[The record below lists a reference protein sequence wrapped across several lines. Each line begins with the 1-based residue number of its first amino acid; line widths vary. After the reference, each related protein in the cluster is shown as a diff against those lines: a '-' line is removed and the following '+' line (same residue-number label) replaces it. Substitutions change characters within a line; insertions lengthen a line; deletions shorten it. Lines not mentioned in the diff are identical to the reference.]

1 MDLLKNLQ
9 TTKMPSLKDIKTQIN
24 SVGST
29 KKITSAMKMVAASK
43 LRRSQEKAE
52 AARPY
57 SSRLEEM
64 LTSLAS
70 SALSGEG
77 IIKLLTGTGKDD
89 NYLVVPVSADR
100 GLCGGFNSSINKET
114 FKLMKSLEDQN
125 KKSQLLTVGK
135 KSRDFFNRIMKEK
148 IIESF
153 VDTNV
158 SGTGYEAALK
168 ISNKLQKL
176 YFEGTFDKCILVYN
190 KYKSV
195 ISQEVTQQQLIPLDV
210 SSKSDDKN
218 ENEITDNSIYIY
230 EPDEETILQDLLP
243 KNVSIQIF
251 KVLLESDAGEQ
262 GARMVAMDNA
272 TRNAGEMIDSLTLK
286 YNRTRQAF
294 ITKELIEIISGAESI

>member
-1 MDLLKNLQ
+1 
-9 TTKMPSLKDIKTQIN
+9 MPSLKDIKTQIN

-64 LTSLAS
+64 LSSLAS
-70 SALSGEG
+70 SAASGEG
-77 IIKLLTGTGKDD
+77 IIKLLTGTGNDQ
-89 NYLVVPVSADR
+89 NYIVVPVSADR
-100 GLCGGFNSSINKET
+100 GLCGGFNSSINRET
-114 FKLMKSLEDQN
+114 FKLVKSLEGN
-125 KKSQLLTVGK
+125 GKKVQLMPVGK
-135 KSRDFFNRIMKEK
+135 KSRDFFNRVMKEQ

-153 VDTNV
+153 VDLNV
-158 SGTGYEAALK
+158 SSTGYESALN
-168 ISNKLQKL
+168 ISNKLQEL
-176 YFEGTFDKCILVYN
+176 YFDGKFDKCILVFN
-190 KYKSV
+190 KFKSA

-210 SSKSDDKN
+210 SNSEKEEEK
-218 ENEITDNSIYIY
+218 ENSSNAIYDY
-230 EPDEETILQDLLP
+230 EPDEETILKDLLP

-262 GARMVAMDNA
+262 GARMAAMDNA

>member
-1 MDLLKNLQ
+1 
-9 TTKMPSLKDIKTQIN
+9 MPSLKDIKTQIN

-64 LTSLAS
+64 LASLAS
-70 SALSGEG
+70 SASSGEG
-77 IIKLLTGTGKDD
+77 IIKLLTGTGNDQ
-89 NYLVVPVSADR
+89 NYIVVPVSADR
-100 GLCGGFNSSINKET
+100 GLCGGFNSSINRET
-114 FKLMKSLEDQN
+114 FKLVKSLEGDGKNVQIMP
-125 KKSQLLTVGK
+125 VGK
-135 KSRDFFNRIMKEK
+135 KSRDFFNRVMKDQ
-148 IIESF
+148 ITESF
-153 VDTNV
+153 VDLNI
-158 SGTGYEAALK
+158 SNTGYESALQVSK
-168 ISNKLQKL
+168 KLQEL
-176 YFEGTFDKCILVYN
+176 YFEGKFDKCILVYN
-190 KYKSV
+190 KFKSA

-210 SSKSDDKN
+210 SDSSKEENVDDSAVKA
-218 ENEITDNSIYIY
+218 IYDY
-230 EPDEETILQDLLP
+230 EPDEETILKDLLP

-251 KVLLESDAGEQ
+251 KVLLESDAGEH
-262 GARMVAMDNA
+262 GARMAAMDNA

>member
-1 MDLLKNLQ
+1 
-9 TTKMPSLKDIKTQIN
+9 MPSLKDIKTQIN

-64 LTSLAS
+64 LSSLAS
-70 SALSGEG
+70 SAASGEG
-77 IIKLLTGTGKDD
+77 IIKLLTGTGNDQ
-89 NYLVVPVSADR
+89 NYVVVPVSADR
-100 GLCGGFNSSINKET
+100 GLCGGFNSSINRET
-114 FKLMKSLEDQN
+114 FKLVKSLEGN
-125 KKSQLLTVGK
+125 GKKVQLMPVGK
-135 KSRDFFNRIMKEK
+135 KSRDFFNRVMKDQ

-153 VDTNV
+153 VDLNV
-158 SGTGYEAALK
+158 SSTGYESALN
-168 ISNKLQKL
+168 ISNKLQEL
-176 YFEGTFDKCILVYN
+176 YFDGKFDKCILVFN
-190 KYKSV
+190 KFKSA
-195 ISQEVTQQQLIPLDV
+195 ISQEVTEQQLIPLDV
-210 SSKSDDKN
+210 SNSEKEEEK
-218 ENEITDNSIYIY
+218 ENSSNAIYDY
-230 EPDEETILQDLLP
+230 EPDEETILKDLLP

-262 GARMVAMDNA
+262 GARMAAMDNA

>member
-1 MDLLKNLQ
+1 
-9 TTKMPSLKDIKTQIN
+9 MPSLKDIKTQIN

-64 LTSLAS
+64 LASLAS
-70 SALSGEG
+70 SAVSGEG
-77 IIKLLTGTGKDD
+77 IIKLLTGTGNDQ
-89 NYLVVPVSADR
+89 NYMVVPVSADR
-100 GLCGGFNSSINKET
+100 GLCGGFNSSINRET
-114 FKLMKSLEDQN
+114 FTLIKSLEN
-125 KKSQLLTVGK
+125 AGKNVQLMPVGK
-135 KSRDFFNRIMKEK
+135 KSRDFFNRVKKDQIV
-148 IIESF
+148 ESF
-153 VDTNV
+153 VDLNI
-158 SGTGYEAALK
+158 SSTGYESALQ
-168 ISNKLQKL
+168 ISNKLQDL
-176 YFEGTFDKCILVYN
+176 YFEGKFDKCILVFN
-190 KYKSV
+190 KFKSA
-195 ISQEVTQQQLIPLDV
+195 ISQEVTQQQLIPLNISN
-210 SSKSDDKN
+210 SSKEEKSDD
-218 ENEITDNSIYIY
+218 NSSVKAIYEY
-230 EPDEETILQDLLP
+230 EPDEETILKDLLP

-262 GARMVAMDNA
+262 GARMAAMDNA

>member
-1 MDLLKNLQ
+1 
-9 TTKMPSLKDIKTQIN
+9 MPSLKDIKTQIN

-64 LTSLAS
+64 LSSLAS
-70 SALSGEG
+70 SAASGEG
-77 IIKLLTGTGKDD
+77 IIKLLTGTGNDQ
-89 NYLVVPVSADR
+89 NYIVVPVSADR
-100 GLCGGFNSSINKET
+100 GLCGGFNSSINRET
-114 FKLMKSLEDQN
+114 FKLVKSLEGN
-125 KKSQLLTVGK
+125 GKKVQLMPVGK
-135 KSRDFFNRIMKEK
+135 KSRDFFNRVMKDQ

-153 VDTNV
+153 VDLNV
-158 SGTGYEAALK
+158 SSNGYESALN
-168 ISNKLQKL
+168 ISNKLQEL
-176 YFEGTFDKCILVYN
+176 YFEGKFDKCILVFN
-190 KYKSV
+190 KFKSA

-210 SSKSDDKN
+210 SNSEKEEEK
-218 ENEITDNSIYIY
+218 ENSSNAIYDY
-230 EPDEETILQDLLP
+230 EPDEETILKDLLP

-262 GARMVAMDNA
+262 GARMAAMDNA

>member
-1 MDLLKNLQ
+1 
-9 TTKMPSLKDIKTQIN
+9 MPSFKDIKTQIN

-29 KKITSAMKMVAASK
+29 RKITSAMKMVAASK

-64 LTSLAS
+64 LASLAS
-70 SALSGEG
+70 SAASGEG
-77 IIKLLTGTGKDD
+77 IIKLLTGTGNDQ
-89 NYLVVPVSADR
+89 NYVVVPVSADR

-114 FKLMKSLEDQN
+114 FRLVKSLEDDGKN
-125 KKSQLLTVGK
+125 VQLMPVGK
-135 KSRDFFNRIMKEK
+135 KSRDFFNRVMKDK
-148 IIESF
+148 ILDSF
-153 VDTNV
+153 ADLNV
-158 SGTGYEAALK
+158 SVNGYDAALQV
-168 ISNKLQKL
+168 SNKLQEL
-176 YFEGTFDKCILVYN
+176 YFDGKFDKCIIVFN
-190 KYKSV
+190 KFKSA

-210 SSKSDDKN
+210 SDSSKEENVDDSAAKA
-218 ENEITDNSIYIY
+218 IYDY
-230 EPDEETILQDLLP
+230 EPDEETILKDLLP

-251 KVLLESDAGEQ
+251 KVLLESDAGEH
-262 GARMVAMDNA
+262 GARMAAMDNA

>member
-1 MDLLKNLQ
+1 
-9 TTKMPSLKDIKTQIN
+9 MPSLKDIKTQIN

-64 LTSLAS
+64 LSSLAS
-70 SALSGEG
+70 SAASGEG
-77 IIKLLTGTGKDD
+77 IIKLLTGTGNDQ
-89 NYLVVPVSADR
+89 NYIVVPVSADR
-100 GLCGGFNSSINKET
+100 GLCGGFNSSINRET
-114 FKLMKSLEDQN
+114 FKLVKSLEGN
-125 KKSQLLTVGK
+125 GKKVQLMPVGK
-135 KSRDFFNRIMKEK
+135 KSRDFFNRVMKDQ

-153 VDTNV
+153 VDLNV
-158 SGTGYEAALK
+158 SSTGYESALN
-168 ISNKLQKL
+168 ISNKLQEL
-176 YFEGTFDKCILVYN
+176 YFDGKFDKCILVFN
-190 KYKSV
+190 KFKSA

-210 SSKSDDKN
+210 SNSEKEEEK
-218 ENEITDNSIYIY
+218 ENSSNAIYQY
-230 EPDEETILQDLLP
+230 EPDEETILKDLLP

-262 GARMVAMDNA
+262 GARMAAMDNA

>member
-1 MDLLKNLQ
+1 
-9 TTKMPSLKDIKTQIN
+9 MPSLKDIKTQIN

-64 LTSLAS
+64 LASLAS
-70 SALSGEG
+70 SASSGEG
-77 IIKLLTGTGKDD
+77 IIKLLTGTGNDQ
-89 NYLVVPVSADR
+89 NYIVVPVSADR
-100 GLCGGFNSSINKET
+100 GLCGGFNSSINRET
-114 FKLMKSLEDQN
+114 FKLVKSLEGDGKNVQIMP
-125 KKSQLLTVGK
+125 VGK
-135 KSRDFFNRIMKEK
+135 KSRDFFNRVMKDQ
-148 IIESF
+148 ITESF
-153 VDTNV
+153 VDLNI
-158 SGTGYEAALK
+158 SNTGYESALQV
-168 ISNKLQKL
+168 SNKLQEL
-176 YFEGTFDKCILVYN
+176 YFEGKFDKCILVFN
-190 KYKSV
+190 KFKSA

-210 SSKSDDKN
+210 SDTSKEENVDDSAAKA
-218 ENEITDNSIYIY
+218 IYDY
-230 EPDEETILQDLLP
+230 EPDEETILKDLLP

-251 KVLLESDAGEQ
+251 KVLLESDAGEH
-262 GARMVAMDNA
+262 GARMAAMDNA

>member
-1 MDLLKNLQ
+1 
-9 TTKMPSLKDIKTQIN
+9 MPSLKDIKTQIN

-64 LTSLAS
+64 LSSLAS
-70 SALSGEG
+70 SAASGEG
-77 IIKLLTGTGKDD
+77 IIKLLTGTGNDQ
-89 NYLVVPVSADR
+89 NYIVVPVSADR
-100 GLCGGFNSSINKET
+100 GLCGGFNSSINRET
-114 FKLMKSLEDQN
+114 FKLVKSLEGN
-125 KKSQLLTVGK
+125 GKKVQLMPVGK
-135 KSRDFFNRIMKEK
+135 KSRDFFNRVMKDQ
-148 IIESF
+148 IIRSF
-153 VDTNV
+153 VDLNV
-158 SGTGYEAALK
+158 SSTGYESALN
-168 ISNKLQKL
+168 ISNKLQEL
-176 YFEGTFDKCILVYN
+176 YFDGKFDKCILVFN
-190 KYKSV
+190 KFKSA

-210 SSKSDDKN
+210 SNSEKEEEK
-218 ENEITDNSIYIY
+218 ENSSNAIYDY
-230 EPDEETILQDLLP
+230 EPDEETILKDLLP

-262 GARMVAMDNA
+262 GARMAAMDNA

>member
-1 MDLLKNLQ
+1 
-9 TTKMPSLKDIKTQIN
+9 MPSLKDIKTQIN

-114 FKLMKSLEDQN
+114 FKLMKSLQDQN
-125 KKSQLLTVGK
+125 KKVQLLTIGK

-148 IIESF
+148 IIENF

-168 ISNKLQKL
+168 ISNKLQEL
-176 YFEGTFDKCILVYN
+176 YFEGTFDKCILIYN
-190 KYKSV
+190 KFKSV

-218 ENEITDNSIYIY
+218 EKKITDNSIYIY

-262 GARMVAMDNA
+262 GARMAAMDNA

>member
-1 MDLLKNLQ
+1 
-9 TTKMPSLKDIKTQIN
+9 MPSLKDIKTQIN

-43 LRRSQEKAE
+43 LRRSQEIAE

-64 LTSLAS
+64 LSSLAS
-70 SALSGEG
+70 SAASGEG
-77 IIKLLTGTGKDD
+77 IIKLLTGTGNDQ
-89 NYLVVPVSADR
+89 NYIVVPVSADR
-100 GLCGGFNSSINKET
+100 GLCGGFNSSINRET
-114 FKLMKSLEDQN
+114 FKLVKSLEGN
-125 KKSQLLTVGK
+125 GKKVQLMPVGK
-135 KSRDFFNRIMKEK
+135 KSRDFFNRVMKDQ

-153 VDTNV
+153 VDLNV
-158 SGTGYEAALK
+158 SSTGYESALN
-168 ISNKLQKL
+168 ISNKLQEL
-176 YFEGTFDKCILVYN
+176 YFEGKFDKCILVFN
-190 KYKSV
+190 KFKSA

-210 SSKSDDKN
+210 SNSEKEEEK
-218 ENEITDNSIYIY
+218 ENSSNAIYDY
-230 EPDEETILQDLLP
+230 EPDEETILKDLLP

-262 GARMVAMDNA
+262 GARMAAMDNA

>member
-1 MDLLKNLQ
+1 
-9 TTKMPSLKDIKTQIN
+9 MPSLKDIKTQIN

-125 KKSQLLTVGK
+125 KKVQLITVGK

-158 SGTGYEAALK
+158 SGTGYKAALK
-168 ISNKLQKL
+168 ISNKLQEL

-251 KVLLESDAGEQ
+251 KVLLESDAGEH
-262 GARMVAMDNA
+262 GARMAAMDNA

>member
-1 MDLLKNLQ
+1 
-9 TTKMPSLKDIKTQIN
+9 MPSLKDIKTQIN

-89 NYLVVPVSADR
+89 NYLIVPVSADR

-114 FKLMKSLEDQN
+114 FKLMKSLQDQN
-125 KKSQLLTVGK
+125 KKVQLLTIGK

-148 IIESF
+148 IIENF

-168 ISNKLQKL
+168 ISNKLQEL
-176 YFEGTFDKCILVYN
+176 YFEGKFDKCILIYN
-190 KYKSV
+190 KFKSV
-195 ISQEVTQQQLIPLDV
+195 ISQEVTQQQLIPLNM
-210 SSKSDDKN
+210 SSKSEDKN

-251 KVLLESDAGEQ
+251 KVLLESDAGEH
-262 GARMVAMDNA
+262 GARMAAMDNA

-294 ITKELIEIISGAESI
+294 ITKELIEIISGAESV

>member
-1 MDLLKNLQ
+1 
-9 TTKMPSLKDIKTQIN
+9 MPSLKDIKTQIN

-64 LTSLAS
+64 LSSLAS
-70 SALSGEG
+70 SAASGEG
-77 IIKLLTGTGKDD
+77 IIKLLTGTGNDQ
-89 NYLVVPVSADR
+89 NYIVVPVSADR
-100 GLCGGFNSSINKET
+100 GLCGGFNSSINRET
-114 FKLMKSLEDQN
+114 FKLVKSLEGN
-125 KKSQLLTVGK
+125 GKKVQLMPVGK
-135 KSRDFFNRIMKEK
+135 KSRDFFNRVMKDQ

-153 VDTNV
+153 VDLNV
-158 SGTGYEAALK
+158 SSTGYESALN
-168 ISNKLQKL
+168 ISNKLQEL
-176 YFEGTFDKCILVYN
+176 YFEGKFDKCILVFN
-190 KYKSV
+190 KFKSA
-195 ISQEVTQQQLIPLDV
+195 ISQEVTQQQLVPLDV
-210 SSKSDDKN
+210 SNSEKEEEK
-218 ENEITDNSIYIY
+218 ENSSNAIYDY
-230 EPDEETILQDLLP
+230 EPDEETILKDLLP

-262 GARMVAMDNA
+262 GARMAAMDNA

>member
-1 MDLLKNLQ
+1 
-9 TTKMPSLKDIKTQIN
+9 MPSLKDIKTQIN

-114 FKLMKSLEDQN
+114 FKLMKSLQDQN
-125 KKSQLLTVGK
+125 KKVQLLTIGK

-148 IIESF
+148 IIENF

-168 ISNKLQKL
+168 ISNKLQEL
-176 YFEGTFDKCILVYN
+176 YFEGTFDKCILIYN
-190 KYKSV
+190 KFKSV

-218 ENEITDNSIYIY
+218 VNEITDNSIYIY

-262 GARMVAMDNA
+262 GARMAAMDNA

-286 YNRTRQAF
+286 YNRTRQAS

>member
-1 MDLLKNLQ
+1 
-9 TTKMPSLKDIKTQIN
+9 MPNLKDIKTQIN

-57 SSRLEEM
+57 STRLEEM
-64 LTSLAS
+64 LSSLAS
-70 SALSGEG
+70 SASSGEG
-77 IIKLLTGTGKDD
+77 VIKLLTGTGMDD
-89 NYLVVPVSADR
+89 NYLIIPVNADR

-114 FKLMKSLEDQN
+114 FKLIKSLQEKN
-125 KKSQLLTVGK
+125 KKVQILPIGK
-135 KSRDFFNRIMKEK
+135 KCRDFFNCIMKEK
-148 IIESF
+148 IVESF

-158 SGTGYEAALK
+158 SSTGYDSAMK
-168 ISNKLQKL
+168 ISNKLQEL
-176 YFEGTFDKCILVYN
+176 FFNGSFDKCIIVYN
-190 KYKSV
+190 KFKSA
-195 ISQEVTQQQLIPLDV
+195 ISQEVTQQQLIPLDF
-210 SSKSDDKN
+210 SSQDN
-218 ENEITDNSIYIY
+218 ENKDNEKKDNSIYIY

-243 KNVSIQIF
+243 KNISIQIF
-251 KVLLESDAGEQ
+251 KILLESDAGEQ
-262 GARMVAMDNA
+262 GARMAAMDNA

>member
-1 MDLLKNLQ
+1 
-9 TTKMPSLKDIKTQIN
+9 MPSLKDIKTQIN

-125 KKSQLLTVGK
+125 KKAQLLTVGK

-148 IIESF
+148 IIENF

-168 ISNKLQKL
+168 ISNKLQEL

-262 GARMVAMDNA
+262 GARMAAMDNA

>member
-1 MDLLKNLQ
+1 
-9 TTKMPSLKDIKTQIN
+9 MPSLKDIKTQIN

-114 FKLMKSLEDQN
+114 FKLIKSLQDQN
-125 KKSQLLTVGK
+125 KKVQLLTIGK

-148 IIESF
+148 IIENF

-168 ISNKLQKL
+168 ISNKLQEL
-176 YFEGTFDKCILVYN
+176 YFEGTFDKCILIYN
-190 KYKSV
+190 KFRSV

-210 SSKSDDKN
+210 SSKSNDKN
-218 ENEITDNSIYIY
+218 EKEITDNFIYIY

-251 KVLLESDAGEQ
+251 KVLLENDAGEQ
-262 GARMVAMDNA
+262 GARMAAMDNA

-286 YNRTRQAF
+286 YNRTRQAS

>member
-1 MDLLKNLQ
+1 
-9 TTKMPSLKDIKTQIN
+9 MPSLKDIKTQIN

-64 LTSLAS
+64 LSSLAS
-70 SALSGEG
+70 SAASGEG
-77 IIKLLTGTGKDD
+77 IIKLLTGTGNDQ
-89 NYLVVPVSADR
+89 NYIVVPVSADR
-100 GLCGGFNSSINKET
+100 GLCGGFNSSINRET
-114 FKLMKSLEDQN
+114 FKLVKSLEGN
-125 KKSQLLTVGK
+125 GKKVQLMPVGK
-135 KSRDFFNRIMKEK
+135 KSRDFFNRVMKDQ

-153 VDTNV
+153 VDLNV
-158 SGTGYEAALK
+158 SSTGYESALN
-168 ISNKLQKL
+168 ISNKLQEL
-176 YFEGTFDKCILVYN
+176 YFDGKFDKCILVFN
-190 KYKSV
+190 KFKSA

-210 SSKSDDKN
+210 SNSEREEEK
-218 ENEITDNSIYIY
+218 ENSSNAIYDY
-230 EPDEETILQDLLP
+230 EPDEETILKDLLP

-262 GARMVAMDNA
+262 GARMAAMDNA